1 MALPDV
7 DPVRGSTRRDP
18 QILLWAAVVLLA
30 ARIGAGVWSGK
41 HQPAESPDL
50 VNWQPVATSQ
60 ADAMKAGKPILYDFT
75 AAWCPPC
82 KRMKHEVFND
92 QSNADLINQR
102 FCPVRVLDR
111 SHEDGSN
118 PAEIQE
124 LQRKY
129 HIEAFPTLVIVA
141 PDGRLLDTQ
150 QGYGGMAATRK
161 FLETALDPS
170 RDTPARPGKGPHR
183 TPSVR

>member
-1 MALPDV
+1 MALPDQ
-7 DPVRGSTRRDP
+7 DAVRGPTRRDP
-18 QILLWAAVVLLA
+18 QMLLWAAAVLLA
-30 ARIGAGVWSGK
+30 ARIGAGVWSVK

-60 ADAMKAGKPILYDFT
+60 ADAAKAGRPILYDFT
-75 AAWCPPC
+75 AGWCPPC
-82 KRMKHEVFND
+82 KRMKREVFND
-92 QSNADLINQR
+92 QNNADLINQR

-111 SHEDGSN
+111 SHEDGAN
-118 PAEIQE
+118 LAEIQE

-161 FLETALDPS
+161 FLETALEKS
-170 RDTPARPGKGPHR
+170 LKTPVHSGRKE
-183 TPSVR
+183 TSS